1 MELNVNKK
9 KEITWGEVFVKFVVS
24 ILSDLLNSW
33 VVMVFWNWVAVDVL
47 LLPDISY
54 WQAFGLFTLSRI
66 LFTRQ
71 SVQAE
76 LKD

>member
-47 LLPDISY
+47 LLPHISY
-54 WQAFGLFTLSRI
+54 
-66 LFTRQ
+66 
-71 SVQAE
+71 
-76 LKD
+76 